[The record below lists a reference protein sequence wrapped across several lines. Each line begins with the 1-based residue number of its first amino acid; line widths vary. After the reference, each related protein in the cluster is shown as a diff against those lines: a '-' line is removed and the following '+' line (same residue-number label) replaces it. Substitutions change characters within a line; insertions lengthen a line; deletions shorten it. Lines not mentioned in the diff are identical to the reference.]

1 MNVSELKAELDKY
14 PDDMPVTIDLEGIIS
29 VGMAHEVFC
38 IRYEGETTVNL
49 HPYDFNDYP
58 STKST

>member
-29 VGMAHEVFC
+29 VGIQHEVDC
-38 IRYEGETTVNL
+38 IRYEGETVLNL
-49 HPYDFNDYP
+49 HPYDFNDLTSAKP
-58 STKST
+58 A